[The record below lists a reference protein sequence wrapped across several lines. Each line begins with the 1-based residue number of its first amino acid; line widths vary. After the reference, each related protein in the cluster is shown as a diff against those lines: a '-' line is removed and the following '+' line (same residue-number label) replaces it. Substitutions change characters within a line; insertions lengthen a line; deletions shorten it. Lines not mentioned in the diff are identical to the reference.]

1 VTDSFGEVQAMLAGL
16 AREKVGASDA
26 VEDVGDFDQNVAG
39 VAVGLLEVAG
49 ELGAEVADPARGKA
63 GGERERCGFG
73 GNQFLAIVADGVVG
87 DGAGGIEE
95 NVVGAPV
102 TRGVEAQCEL
112 MVGSEID
119 VELGVGRVADL
130 RGGIFSGEGGEM
142 GGGVEDQG
150 LIGGFVVSGSVGPG
164 GGGHDLRS
172 AIEELDDVG
181 RVEDVLIESSEE
193 ENLVALERAAD
204 GASELLLAIVRLE
217 SEESVGGAEGTVAQ
231 VVEDGAMDV
240 IGAGLGDDVD
250 DGAAGA
256 SLFGAVGVGGDH
268 S

>member
-1 VTDSFGEVQAMLAGL
+1 
-16 AREKVGASDA
+16 
-26 VEDVGDFDQNVAG
+26 
-39 VAVGLLEVAG
+39 
-49 ELGAEVADPARGKA
+49 
-63 GGERERCGFG
+63 
-73 GNQFLAIVADGVVG
+73 
-87 DGAGGIEE
+87 
-95 NVVGAPV
+95 
-102 TRGVEAQCEL
+102 
-112 MVGSEID
+112 
-119 VELGVGRVADL
+119 
-130 RGGIFSGEGGEM
+130 
-142 GGGVEDQG
+142 